1 MEQDG
6 RHGAIGFRDDPD
18 ASAIPQFV
26 GREHVLARH
35 GRGMNAGQLR
45 VFELKQPRA
54 KDALDALGQSIHYA
68 AALRCLLEPED
79 TRSLFLN
86 VLQLGRTQPPIK
98 ITAVAF
104 VHEST
109 KAADL
114 QDRIDHLNEEN
125 TGIALRAW
133 RYRWDPNVAPPK
145 RLLVVEELCPKP

>member
-1 MEQDG
+1 
-6 RHGAIGFRDDPD
+6 
-18 ASAIPQFV
+18 
-26 GREHVLARH
+26 
-35 GRGMNAGQLR
+35 MNAGQLR